1 LNARQPPKTELMTK
15 PESRRR
21 SSTLTPL
28 VALLLGASALV
39 APHAVRAQPIVEAA
53 QAGRVDRILVRGNE
67 RIEQSTVLSYLPIQ
81 AGTAVTEE
89 QVGLAVTALFESNL
103 FANVNIVLQGTD
115 LVVTVV
121 ENPIINRVIFE
132 GDKALKEDK
141 LRDEVTARPRGIFTR
156 ARIQQDVQ
164 RIIELYRRAG
174 RISATVTPKI
184 VELPQKR
191 VDVVFEIDEGPKS
204 GVLDINFLGNRE
216 FSDNELADIITT
228 EKSVFYKFFSSNA
241 NYDPDRIE
249 YDEQQLRDHY
259 RNRGF
264 YDFRVISSVAELKQ
278 DQNGFAITYTL
289 EEGRQYQF
297 GKLTV
302 ETQLQKLDGAI
313 LQRLLPIREGD
324 LYSDERIEGA
334 TDSLTFAAGSAGFA
348 FVDIRPRFTPNR
360 ETGLIDVVF
369 QIEEGPRVYIERIDI
384 VGNTQTLDRVI
395 RREMEIAE
403 GDAFNRVLVDRS
415 RNRIRS
421 LTFFKDVTIDESP
434 GSAPDKTNLRVQ
446 IEEQPTGELAFSAG
460 YSSIDQLVIDLS
472 VIQRNFRGRGQN
484 LRARVS
490 TGSFRKSI
498 DFAFTEPKFLGRN
511 MSAGVEAYSFT
522 YDFSEQTGYETSS
535 NGLGLRVG
543 FPLSLNSSLG
553 LRYTLRTD
561 DIQVV
566 GVNCSGLF
574 GNPPICS
581 QIGSK
586 LTSSVGYTWVLDRR
600 NDPINPTRGFATTL
614 SQDIAGLGGDVQYVR
629 TEVENS
635 AYYGFNKD
643 FILKVNAQAGY
654 IEGFGG
660 QNVRIND
667 RFFKGGNSFRGFET
681 AGIGPRDT
689 SFDNAIG
696 AKMYVIGTVE
706 LKVPNFL
713 PEQFGV
719 KTALFTD
726 FGVVGDVDQADK
738 ISCSTFSPPTCV
750 INDAIRDERVLRAS
764 AGISIGWRSPLGPIQ
779 FDISKVLAEDY
790 YDRTETFRFSTS
802 TRF

>member
-1 LNARQPPKTELMTK
+1 MIK

-21 SSTLTPL
+21 TLPLTPL

-39 APHAVRAQPIVEAA
+39 APEPVRAQPLIEAA
-53 QAGRVDRILVRGNE
+53 QDGRVDRILVRGNE

-81 AGTAVTEE
+81 PGTTVSEE
-89 QVGLAVTALFESNL
+89 QVGLAVTSLFESNL

-204 GVLDINFLGNRE
+204 GVLDINFLGNSE
-216 FSDNELADIITT
+216 FSNNELADVITT
-228 EKSVFYKFFSSNA
+228 ERSVFYKFFSSNA

-264 YDFRVISSVAELKQ
+264 YDFRVVSSIAELRQ

-289 EEGRQYQF
+289 EEGRQYRF

-313 LQRLLPIREGD
+313 LQRLLPIQEGD
-324 LYSDERIEGA
+324 LYSDQRIERA
-334 TDSLTFAAGSAGFA
+334 TDALTFAAGSAGFA

-384 VGNTQTLDRVI
+384 VGNSQTLDRVI

-421 LTFFKDVTIDESP
+421 LSFFKDVTIDESP

-472 VIQRNFRGRGQN
+472 VVQRNFRGRGQN

-511 MSAGVEAYSFT
+511 MSAGVEAYTFT
-522 YDFSEQTGYETSS
+522 YDFSDQTGYETSS
-535 NGLGLRVG
+535 NGLGFRVG

-561 DIQVV
+561 DIKVI
-566 GVNCSGLF
+566 GINCSGLF
-574 GNPPICS
+574 GNPPICA

-600 NDPINPTRGFATTL
+600 NDPINPTRGFATTV
-614 SQDIAGLGGDVQYVR
+614 SQDFAGIGGDVQYVR
-629 TEVENS
+629 SEVENS
-635 AYYGFNKD
+635 AYYGFNRD

-681 AGIGPRDT
+681 AGIGPRDI

-696 AKMYVIGTVE
+696 AKTYIIGTVE

-738 ISCSTFSPPTCV
+738 ISCTAFSPPNCG
-750 INDAIRDERVLRAS
+750 INEFIRDERVLRAS
-764 AGISIGWRSPLGPIQ
+764 AGLSIGWRSPLGPIQ
-779 FDISKVLAEDY
+779 FDLSKVLAKDF